1 MLKFEGYTC
10 LPAHDAGQALD
21 LLGSG
26 QIPDLMIIDV
36 RLPGLSGPE
45 LALRIHA
52 SHPRIPVLFVSG
64 WVSGLVD
71 PDRLSPLRWDFLPKP
86 FMADVLVDR
95 MQRLLERSQ
104 AA

>member
-1 MLKFEGYTC
+1 MPPLILVVEDEPSLLRATCRMLKYEGHTC
-10 LPAHDAGQALD
+10 LPAHDAGQTLD

-26 QIPDLMIIDV
+26 QIPDLMIMDV

-64 WVSGLVD
+64 W
-71 PDRLSPLRWDFLPKP
+71 
-86 FMADVLVDR
+86 
-95 MQRLLERSQ
+95 
-104 AA
+104 